1 MRGGC
6 LKLAVADQVRRKKAR
21 KPPNTSIEVK
31 SGPSSQ
37 NGSGCSLLKSER
49 GLNGG
54 VRRAG
59 VCSMI
64 NRSTAL
70 LVVVMVLA
78 VVDLGQKANF
88 PRRIRRRVR
97 RVSS

>member
-1 MRGGC
+1 MLEACGSRSG
-6 LKLAVADQVRRKKAR
+6 RKKESQETSQD
-21 KPPNTSIEVK
+21 TSIEIK
-31 SGPSSQ
+31 SESSSQ

-49 GLNGG
+49 GLDGG

-59 VCSMI
+59 VCSII
-64 NRSTAL
+64 NKSTA
-70 LVVVMVLA
+70 LVVVMVVL
-78 VVDLGQKANF
+78 VVGLGQKANF

>member
-1 MRGGC
+1 MLEACGSRSG
-6 LKLAVADQVRRKKAR
+6 RKKESQETSQD
-21 KPPNTSIEVK
+21 TSIEIK
-31 SGPSSQ
+31 SESSSQ

-59 VCSMI
+59 VCSII
-64 NRSTAL
+64 NKSTAL
-70 LVVVMVLA
+70 VVVVVMVL
-78 VVDLGQKANF
+78 VVGLGQKANF

>member
-1 MRGGC
+1 MRQQIR
-6 LKLAVADQVRRKKAR
+6 LEER
-21 KPPNTSIEVK
+21 KPGNLLEYEHRNKELK
-31 SGPSSQ
+31 SEPSGQ

-64 NRSTAL
+64 NKSTAL
-70 LVVVMVLA
+70 VVVVMVVL
-78 VVDLGQKANF
+78 VVVGLGQKANF